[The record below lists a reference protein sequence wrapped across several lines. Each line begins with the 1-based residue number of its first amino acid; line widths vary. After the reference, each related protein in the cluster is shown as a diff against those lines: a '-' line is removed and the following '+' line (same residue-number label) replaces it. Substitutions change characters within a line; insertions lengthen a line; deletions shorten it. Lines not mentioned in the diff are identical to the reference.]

1 MNIEIA
7 AKQKKSKLVGIR
19 LTEIEYDIISKIAE
33 KKKASRSYIAEIL
46 VRAALTNYD
55 IGDASKAETK

>member
-46 VRAALTNYD
+46 VRTAHTNYD
-55 IGDASKAETK
+55 IG